1 MDIVADIIV
10 DIVVDIV
17 ENIVVDLIVDL
28 VVDIVVD
35 TVVDTQKNRSYHMKA
50 KAIKCRGSRKTA
62 NERSTDNR
70 HK

>member
-35 TVVDTQKNRSYHMKA
+35 TQKNRSYHMKA
-50 KAIKCRGSRKTA
+50 KAIKCRGFRKTA

>member
-28 VVDIVVD
+28 VVDI
-35 TVVDTQKNRSYHMKA
+35 VVDTQKNRSYHMKA